1 MVQELSLR
9 LNADFFFKSTLWVYL
24 ISIIVFVNF
33 DKGGLAWDLLYHF
46 KNYYFITVICII
58 MWPTLKPISSAIIAY
73 QGFELIYDIVSHFY
87 ADINR
92 TIWINLICTAVVLIT
107 LEINRKK

>member
-1 MVQELSLR
+1 
-9 LNADFFFKSTLWVYL
+9 
-24 ISIIVFVNF
+24 
-33 DKGGLAWDLLYHF
+33 
-46 KNYYFITVICII
+46 
-58 MWPTLKPISSAIIAY
+58 MWPTLKPISAAVIAY
-73 QGFELIYDIVSHFY
+73 QVFELAYDIISHFY